1 MINKNLFLLTAILS
15 VGMLYADN
23 PGEDVAS
30 APEVE
35 ETAEAE
41 VVANEEQVVSE
52 ASVSTA
58 SAEDGVQELGRV
70 AVTGSRIKRVDVEGA
85 TPLITITRSDIEAQ
99 GFQTVYDAVSNLT
112 QNTGS
117 VNGENFQAG
126 FNGSLQPINLRDF
139 GPGRT
144 LVLVNGKRTADYP
157 FPYNGECF
165 NIRCFL
171 NLWI

>member
-1 MINKNLFLLTAILS
+1 MLNKNYLFLTAVLS
-15 VGMLYADN
+15 VGLLYADN

-30 APEVE
+30 APEAVE
-35 ETAEAE
+35 AVEAEA
-41 VVANEEQVVSE
+41 VASEEQVVSE
-52 ASVSTA
+52 ASVSTE
-58 SAEDGVQELGRV
+58 SSSEEGVQELGRV

-157 FPYNGECF
+157 FPYNGCLLYTSPSP
-165 NIRCFL
+165 RD
-171 NLWI
+171 